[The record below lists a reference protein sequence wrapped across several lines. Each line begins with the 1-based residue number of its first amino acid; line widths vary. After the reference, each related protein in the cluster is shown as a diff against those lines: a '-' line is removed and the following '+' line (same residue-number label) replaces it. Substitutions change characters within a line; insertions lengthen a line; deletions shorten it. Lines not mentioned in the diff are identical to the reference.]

1 MLCYVMLGGG
11 TRGHLPKCSQNAL
24 LAQGGPPQSLSQMA
38 SASNDPRQEWLS
50 RVSSVQRQRTTPE
63 ELQRVRERA
72 ERIKRQS
79 VQAKK
84 ASRLSKSMQVSSAEA
99 ASVCIRTQVTT
110 LEAILLRSALCVR
123 ACHATRT
130 E

>member
-1 MLCYVMLGGG
+1 M
-11 TRGHLPKCSQNAL
+11 
-24 LAQGGPPQSLSQMA
+24 SQMA

-110 LEAILLRSALCVR
+110 LEAILRSALCVR